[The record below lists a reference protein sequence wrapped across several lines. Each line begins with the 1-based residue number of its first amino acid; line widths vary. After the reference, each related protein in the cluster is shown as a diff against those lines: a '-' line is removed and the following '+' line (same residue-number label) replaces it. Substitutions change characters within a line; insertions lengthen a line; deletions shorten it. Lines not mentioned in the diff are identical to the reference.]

1 MFTEISI
8 EPLPEHLEVDCDGEG
23 SVIEAID
30 VCVFGA
36 VDLILAK
43 EEAEMAVRFAVV
55 SMTKNCWVVT
65 SMVPPLLTRDAAVL
79 VDREDTSEPDPGAI
93 DSWAALRI
101 STVAPRHKTSVEDLG
116 SGRTSLNLWSH
127 EPEHRGSLL
136 SSSSAGGHVLR
147 SITPTPSADDYG
159 GWAVRLPRG

>member
-43 EEAEMAVRFAVV
+43 EEAERAEAAKKAE
-55 SMTKNCWVVT
+55 TKKKKSAT
-65 SMVPPLLTRDAAVL
+65 K
-79 VDREDTSEPDPGAI
+79 
-93 DSWAALRI
+93 
-101 STVAPRHKTSVEDLG
+101 KTTKE
-116 SGRTSLNLWSH
+116 
-127 EPEHRGSLL
+127 
-136 SSSSAGGHVLR
+136 
-147 SITPTPSADDYG
+147 
-159 GWAVRLPRG
+159 